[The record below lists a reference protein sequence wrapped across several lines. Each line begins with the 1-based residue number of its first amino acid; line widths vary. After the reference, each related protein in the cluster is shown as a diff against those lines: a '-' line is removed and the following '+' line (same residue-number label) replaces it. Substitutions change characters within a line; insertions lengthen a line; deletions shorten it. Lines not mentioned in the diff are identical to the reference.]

1 MARLIEVAFR
11 ALLAENVK
19 RHEVYKGNSGNG
31 DIRWDYEV
39 KQLDKTDNDIFYMAK
54 AAYAAK
60 IMQVKGSDSLKPS
73 KLMDVL
79 ETERI
84 KYEWFLGMFLEEDE
98 AEDAVW
104 QLEQSLGQIIQTS
117 LLNNGDT
124 GMQLYVSMAEENP
137 KVQEGKMSLFAFYR
151 TKFTRLRAGE
161 QSSKPTRSA
170 YKVNHISEGESPA
183 SEDMP
188 EDVKAAYYSVMMQRP
203 ISKHP
208 DGVPVREA
216 HRQKESTS
224 VESIWEL
231 KKNVDKVAEWEKK
244 KEATKRKQ
252 KGSGSDSEDDKKSSS
267 KKRSEDKSKS
277 KKPTKE
283 ADHIKKLE
291 QRLHKLEAKK
301 PANQEE
307 RSRPICYDFKNKG
320 RCLRRDCKFYH
331 EPRGNQEN
339 RGSQRGNNNRRDSDD
354 RRPYEDP
361 QRKQRR
367 EGDRDRDPRKSNIEI
382 PDNYCVNLRSGLCST
397 KACAANHGKF
407 NRNSRSKCWKE
418 ERKEFCPNLFASDGC
433 HFVHKEEYT
442 KN

>member
-1 MARLIEVAFR
+1 MSTYVDVWRGGDNLDLVDKVACIAAKHVGRYEDMVKEMTNFFTKETKKVEIMKSCSEKMRDVANRFKADRRAPKSGAMVPTLFQLAQELREKKKKFLEATIGDQQVYLTVGARMPPGSSRDDIQYLTPQKSLPTVKVVVDRQLRITMMEKLRQPIFSMEDLTAQEKEEADLHRQQLKKRAEDDRTESWNDNSVEKENFAMARLIEVAFR

-19 RHEVYKGNSGNG
+19 RYEVYKGNSGNG

-104 QLEQSLGQIIQTS
+104 QLEQSLGQIIQSS

-161 QSSKPTRSA
+161 QSSKPTRSP

-188 EDVKAAYYSVMMQRP
+188 DVR
-203 ISKHP
+203 
-208 DGVPVREA
+208 
-216 HRQKESTS
+216 
-224 VESIWEL
+224 
-231 KKNVDKVAEWEKK
+231 
-244 KEATKRKQ
+244 
-252 KGSGSDSEDDKKSSS
+252 
-267 KKRSEDKSKS
+267 
-277 KKPTKE
+277 
-283 ADHIKKLE
+283 
-291 QRLHKLEAKK
+291 
-301 PANQEE
+301 
-307 RSRPICYDFKNKG
+307 
-320 RCLRRDCKFYH
+320 
-331 EPRGNQEN
+331 
-339 RGSQRGNNNRRDSDD
+339 
-354 RRPYEDP
+354 
-361 QRKQRR
+361 
-367 EGDRDRDPRKSNIEI
+367 
-382 PDNYCVNLRSGLCST
+382 
-397 KACAANHGKF
+397 
-407 NRNSRSKCWKE
+407 
-418 ERKEFCPNLFASDGC
+418 
-433 HFVHKEEYT
+433 
-442 KN
+442 